1 MMNLVFI
8 NIKKYFLSCSIL
20 FLRRNQLLR
29 YKMRKF
35 CFLTLLFSFFFF
47 SCDMNQESG
56 GSVVITM
63 PEKNRGSPRNYRFRD
78 KLYNHHIRPT
88 SVEPKNARAGETIQ
102 FSELASGNYSERL
115 RIPLRRKDR
124 SAFISKGKD
133 DRQSFLRC

>member
-1 MMNLVFI
+1 MLNFI
-8 NIKKYFLSCSIL
+8 FETEPIIEVQNEKI
-20 FLRRNQLLR
+20 
-29 YKMRKF
+29 
-35 CFLTLLFSFFFF
+35 LLFDFIVFF
-47 SCDMNQESG
+47 SCAMNQESG

-63 PEKNRGSPRNYRFRD
+63 PEKTEAVRAITDFETSYTITISG
-78 KLYNHHIRPT
+78 PT

-133 DRQSFLRC
+133 DRQSF

>member
-29 YKMRKF
+29 SKWKI
-35 CFLTLLFSFFFF
+35 LLFDFIVFFLFLF
-47 SCDMNQESG
+47 MRHEPGIWWKCGDHDAG
-56 GSVVITM
+56 
-63 PEKNRGSPRNYRFRD
+63 KNRGSPRNYRFRES
-78 KLYNHHIRPT
+78 YTITISGPT

-133 DRQSFLRC
+133 DRQSF

>member
-1 MMNLVFI
+1 MNLVFI

-47 SCDMNQESG
+47 SCAMNQESG

-63 PEKNRGSPRNYRFRD
+63 PEKTEAVRAITDFETSYTITISG
-78 KLYNHHIRPT
+78 PT
-88 SVEPKNARAGETIQ
+88 SIEPKNARAGETIQ

-133 DRQSFLRC
+133 DRQSF